1 MIVVAGVGSESRKS
15 FPCAPASAGKARRF
29 VRAQLVGV
37 GTSELSDVAELLVS
51 ELVSNAILHA
61 GTDLE
66 VVVRVL
72 PDRVSV
78 EVHDQGRGAATRR
91 HYSPTSG
98 TGRGLVLVDEL
109 ARGWGT
115 VETADGKFVWFEL
128 AIPNGVEHADAG
140 AAR

>member
-1 MIVVAGVGSESRKS
+1 MAGIGSESRTS

-29 VRAQLVGV
+29 VRAQLAGV
-37 GTSELSDVAELLVS
+37 GPSDLSDAAELLVS

-78 EVHDQGRGAATRR
+78 EVHDLGSGSATRR
-91 HYSPTSG
+91 HYSATSG

-109 ARGWGT
+109 AREWGT
-115 VETADGKFVWFEL
+115 VVTATGKFVWFEL
-128 AIPNGVEHADAG
+128 AIPDG
-140 AAR
+140 AERTQSAASR

>member
-1 MIVVAGVGSESRKS
+1 MAGVGSESRKS
-15 FPCAPASAGKARRF
+15 FPLRAGQRREGPEVSSA
-29 VRAQLVGV
+29 AQLSGA
-37 GTSELSDVAELLVS
+37 GLADLSDVAELLVS

-72 PDRVSV
+72 PGRVSV
-78 EVHDQGRGAATRR
+78 EVHDRGAGSATRR
-91 HYSPTSG
+91 HYSATSG

-115 VETADGKFVWFEL
+115 VVTAEGKFVWFEL
-128 AIPNGVEHADAG
+128 DIPNGAEHAE
-140 AAR
+140 AAPAASR

>member
-1 MIVVAGVGSESRKS
+1 MAGVGAESRKS

-29 VRAQLVGV
+29 VRSALAAVGPP
-37 GTSELSDVAELLVS
+37 ELGEVAELLVS

-66 VVVRVL
+66 VVVRVM

-78 EVHDQGRGAATRR
+78 EVHDRGPGSATRR
-91 HYSPTSG
+91 HYSSTSG

-109 ARGWGT
+109 SREWGT
-115 VETADGKFVWFEL
+115 VVTANGKFVWFEL
-128 AIPNGVEHADAG
+128 AIPNGAPHAQPAG
-140 AAR
+140 TR